1 MAFIA
6 GIPVIQIGV
15 SVTIKLLHTAD
26 WQIGK
31 GFANFE
37 GDAGALLRTQRIK
50 TVDRIAQI
58 ANKQSVDVVLVAGD
72 VFETNAVADET
83 LRRTLNAL
91 QAFKGPWVLL
101 PGNHDPALSDSA
113 WTRLLRMGIA
123 ENVRLATA
131 SEPILLL
138 NDRLAILPAPLQRR
152 HEASDITEWFDAMV
166 TPTGVFR
173 VGLAHGSV
181 ANRLPQKSE
190 APNVISDTRSDT
202 AKLDYLALGDWHGT
216 LEIAPRTWYSGTP
229 EPDRFR
235 NNERGNVLIVTL
247 TQAGQSPT
255 VEAVPVGHFSW
266 KQFDQT
272 VSSEEDALVLDG
284 VLTAEAEAERLVAN
298 LALHGAVDLATR
310 RHVEEILERHRA
322 RFHVIKVDDDDLLA
336 TPSDQDLDLI
346 DTLGFVRSAMD
357 KLRTKAN
364 DPSDN
369 ESQTARAAL
378 QKLYME
384 HLRMG
389 D

>member
-1 MAFIA
+1 M
-6 GIPVIQIGV
+6 
-15 SVTIKLLHTAD
+15 TIKLLHTAD

-50 TVDRIAQI
+50 TVERIAQI
-58 ANKQSVDVVLVAGD
+58 ANERSVEVILVAGD
-72 VFETNAVADET
+72 VFEINAVADET
-83 LRRTLNAL
+83 LRRTLNAM

-113 WTRLLRMGIA
+113 WTRLLRMGTA

-131 SEPILLL
+131 PEPILLL
-138 NDRLAILPAPLQRR
+138 NDRLTILPAPLQRR
-152 HEASDITEWFDAMV
+152 HEASDITEWFDAVV
-166 TPTGVFR
+166 TPPGVFR

-181 ANRLPQKSE
+181 GNRLPQKSE
-190 APNVISDTRSDT
+190 APNVVSDTRSDT

-247 TQAGQSPT
+247 TQPGQSPT
-255 VEAVPVGHFSW
+255 VEAVPVGYFSW

-272 VSSEEDALVLDG
+272 VSGEEDALALDG
-284 VLTAEAEAERLVAN
+284 VLAAEVEAERLVAN
-298 LALHGAVDLATR
+298 LALRGAVDLATR
-310 RHVEEILERHRA
+310 RHIEEILERHRA
-322 RFHVIKVDDDDLLA
+322 RFHVLKVEDDELLA
-336 TPSDQDLDLI
+336 TPSDQDLDRI
-346 DTLGFVRSAMD
+346 DTMGFVRSAID

-364 DPSDN
+364 NPSDSEN
-369 ESQTARAAL
+369 QIARAAL
-378 QKLYME
+378 QKLYVE